1 MTPERKRLTREES
14 RQQTRSRLLAAAAE
28 LFTERGVNGTS
39 VEQIA
44 ERAGYTRGAFYGN
57 FEDKNAL
64 VAELLQHR
72 TRRELTEVGA
82 LTRDATSP
90 ADALDKLR
98 AWNRERAQHLPQ
110 WLALRMELVLHALRN
125 DELRPMLAE
134 RELLARN
141 AHATGLEQAFAT
153 HGVQAPADPA
163 FLALIVHAL
172 EDGLLI
178 QRLLTPSGIPDD
190 VVVDAFDLLLRSWT
204 ALAQQRA
211 PEGDGQDLP
220 SHSS

>member
-1 MTPERKRLTREES
+1 MTSERKRLTREES
-14 RQQTRSRLLAAAAE
+14 RQQTRHRLLAAAAE

-64 VAELLQHR
+64 VAELLHDR
-72 TRRELTEVGA
+72 TRRELEEVRSLTQGA
-82 LTRDATSP
+82 SSG
-90 ADALDKLR
+90 ADALDRLR
-98 AWNRERAQHLPQ
+98 AWNRDRAQHLPQ
-110 WLALRMELVLHALRN
+110 WLALRMELVLYALRN
-125 DELRPMLAE
+125 DELRPLLGE
-134 RELLARN
+134 RELLARG
-141 AHATGLEQAFAT
+141 AHTTGLEQAFAAR
-153 HGVQAPADPA
+153 GVTSPADPA

-178 QRLLTPSGIPDD
+178 QRLLTPDGIQDD

-204 ALAQQRA
+204 ALARQPAR
-211 PEGDGQDLP
+211 ESDGQDPP
-220 SHSS
+220 SPR

>member
-14 RQQTRSRLLAAAAE
+14 RQLTRDRLLAAAAE

-64 VAELLQHR
+64 VAELLRQR
-72 TRRELTEVGA
+72 THRELDEVRS
-82 LTRDATSP
+82 LTADAPSF
-90 ADALDKLR
+90 ADALDRLR
-98 AWNRERAQHLPQ
+98 AWNRDRAQHLPE

-125 DELRPMLAE
+125 EELRPLLGE
-134 RELLARN
+134 RELLARD
-141 AHATGLEQAFAT
+141 AHATGLEQAFAA
-153 HGVQAPADPA
+153 HGVAPPADPA
-163 FLALIVHAL
+163 SLALIVHAL

-178 QRLLTPSGIPDD
+178 QRLLTPEGIQDD
-190 VVVDAFDLLLRSWT
+190 IVVDAFDLLLRSWT
-204 ALAQQRA
+204 ALAHHPPGR
-211 PEGDGQDLP
+211 EGDQE
-220 SHSS
+220 STAER